1 MRLGRKRVRCCSICG
16 SRKNLQEHHLG
27 GFQHAPFFTIPLC
40 ERRHQ
45 AVHLAITRSGIS
57 LEYTSVREL
66 RARLARMA
74 GLVFLWFLEEQLVA
88 AEQFKSARRMK

>member
-1 MRLGRKRVRCCSICG
+1 MKLGRKQVRCCAICG

-27 GFQHAPFFTIPLC
+27 GFRHAPFFTIPLC
-40 ERRHQ
+40 EPHHQ

-57 LEYTSVREL
+57 LEYTSVREQ

-74 GLVFLWFLEEQLVA
+74 GLVFLWFLEEQLSA
-88 AEQFKSARRMK
+88 ADQFKTIRRMK